1 MNLRDRLRDMG
12 GGGAA
17 KKQPSEP
24 VSADCG
30 YRKTVYPLSQ
40 FADAAEMPGDM
51 LRLMW
56 SGRLPEIIKA
66 KSILY
71 LDTETTGLGG
81 SGTVAFL
88 VGLGFL
94 TEDGFE
100 VHQFLMRDYPEEPHL
115 LKHVAGALEKFDL
128 LCTFNGMGFDVPLLQ
143 SRFLMNRM
151 SAARLEEMP
160 HIDLL
165 CLSRRLWRLRLK
177 HCNLTNLEDKILGAP
192 REDDL
197 PGSEAPARYFAFL
210 RTGRQELLEDVITH
224 NARDVAGLC
233 SLLTRMAGMYAH
245 PEKIRF
251 SEDVYSMGRALERT
265 ACTEQARECYRLASK
280 GRMGDRASEALAVS
294 YRRCGSADEAA
305 KVWREMIRR
314 RLGGVQPYIEL
325 AKYQEHTLLDCRA
338 ALETTEA
345 AMAAL
350 ADVSLSGMAG
360 GGDAVQKM
368 KSELQYRRAR
378 LKRRLKES

>member
-1 MNLRDRLRDMG
+1 MNLRDRLRDIG
-12 GGGAA
+12 NGGAE
-17 KKQPSEP
+17 KKPITGYA
-24 VSADCG
+24 SADCEH
-30 YRKTVYPLSQ
+30 RKTVFPLSQ
-40 FADAAEMPGDM
+40 FPGASELHGSILKM
-51 LRLMW
+51 MW
-56 SGRLPEIIKA
+56 DGLLPDTVEAGR
-66 KSILY
+66 ILY

-94 TEDGFE
+94 SEDGFE
-100 VHQFLMRDYPEEPHL
+100 VHQFLMRDYPEEPYL
-115 LKHVAGALEKFDL
+115 LKHVAGGLEKYDL
-128 LCTFNGMGFDVPLLQ
+128 LCTFNGLGFDVPLLQ

-177 HCNLTNLEDKILGAP
+177 HCNLANLEDKILGAP
-192 REDDL
+192 RENDL
-197 PGSEAPARYFAFL
+197 PGSEAPARYFAYL
-210 RTGRQELLEDVITH
+210 RTGREELLEDVIKH
-224 NARDVAGLC
+224 NAQDVASMCL
-233 SLLTRMAGMYAH
+233 LLTRMANMYEH

-265 ACTEQARECYRLASK
+265 TRTEEARECYRLASK

-294 YRRCGSADEAA
+294 FRRGGDAEKAA
-305 KVWREMIRR
+305 EVWRDMISTRR
-314 RLGGVQPYIEL
+314 GGAAPYIEL

-345 AMAAL
+345 AIAVL
-350 ADVSLSGMAG
+350 ADISLPGVCDDAY
-360 GGDAVQKM
+360 AVQKT